1 MSKKGQFFVEIFILA
16 KKFVHCSKS
25 SDMIAAHLKSTF
37 LSDHFT

>member
-16 KKFVHCSKS
+16 KKVHCSKS